1 MKLRDILIKVAEADE
16 RDLYT
21 LLKIIGRKRRRE
33 FLHTLKR
40 CIEGYEPSI
49 ERLPV
54 PVKDKRISGADRAD
68 SSVERMDSNDK
79 AVLLQRRAREQTIR
93 PGINAKTLPDTES
106 V

>member
-40 CIEGYEPSI
+40 CIEGP
-49 ERLPV
+49 
-54 PVKDKRISGADRAD
+54 
-68 SSVERMDSNDK
+68 
-79 AVLLQRRAREQTIR
+79 T
-93 PGINAKTLPDTES
+93 
-106 V
+106 

>member
-40 CIEGYEPSI
+40 CIKGYEPSI
-49 ERLPV
+49 ERLPA
-54 PVKDKRISGADRAD
+54 PVKDKIKSKFQIIIEHYGRSY
-68 SSVERMDSNDK
+68 
-79 AVLLQRRAREQTIR
+79 
-93 PGINAKTLPDTES
+93 
-106 V
+106 

>member
-49 ERLPV
+49 ERLHV
-54 PVKDKRISGADRAD
+54 PVKDKMKS
-68 SSVERMDSNDK
+68 K
-79 AVLLQRRAREQTIR
+79 FQTIIEYYGR
-93 PGINAKTLPDTES
+93 S
-106 V
+106 H

>member
-40 CIEGYEPSI
+40 RIEGYEPSI

-54 PVKDKRISGADRAD
+54 PVKDKIKS
-68 SSVERMDSNDK
+68 K
-79 AVLLQRRAREQTIR
+79 FQTIIEYYGR
-93 PGINAKTLPDTES
+93 S
-106 V
+106 H

>member
-54 PVKDKRISGADRAD
+54 PVKDKIKS
-68 SSVERMDSNDK
+68 K
-79 AVLLQRRAREQTIR
+79 FQTIIEYYGR
-93 PGINAKTLPDTES
+93 S
-106 V
+106 H

>member
-54 PVKDKRISGADRAD
+54 PVKDKI
-68 SSVERMDSNDK
+68 K
-79 AVLLQRRAREQTIR
+79 LKFQTIIEYYGR
-93 PGINAKTLPDTES
+93 S
-106 V
+106 H

>member
-40 CIEGYEPSI
+40 CIEGYEPFI

-54 PVKDKRISGADRAD
+54 PVKDKIKS
-68 SSVERMDSNDK
+68 K
-79 AVLLQRRAREQTIR
+79 FQTIIEYYGR
-93 PGINAKTLPDTES
+93 S
-106 V
+106 H

>member
-33 FLHTLKR
+33 FLHTLKK

-54 PVKDKRISGADRAD
+54 PVKDKIKS
-68 SSVERMDSNDK
+68 K
-79 AVLLQRRAREQTIR
+79 FQTIIEYYGR
-93 PGINAKTLPDTES
+93 S
-106 V
+106 H

>member
-40 CIEGYEPSI
+40 
-49 ERLPV
+49 
-54 PVKDKRISGADRAD
+54 
-68 SSVERMDSNDK
+68 
-79 AVLLQRRAREQTIR
+79 
-93 PGINAKTLPDTES
+93 
-106 V
+106 

>member
-1 MKLRDILIKVAEADE
+1 MKLRDIFIKVAEADE

-54 PVKDKRISGADRAD
+54 PVKDKIKS
-68 SSVERMDSNDK
+68 K
-79 AVLLQRRAREQTIR
+79 FQTIIEYYGR
-93 PGINAKTLPDTES
+93 S
-106 V
+106 H